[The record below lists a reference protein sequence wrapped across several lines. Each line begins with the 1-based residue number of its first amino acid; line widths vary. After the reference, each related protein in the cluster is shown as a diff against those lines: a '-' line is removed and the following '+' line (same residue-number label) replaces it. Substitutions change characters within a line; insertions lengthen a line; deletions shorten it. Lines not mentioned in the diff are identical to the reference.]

1 MDTNLE
7 EQLCDPMVAGTSSL
21 DSNSSEE
28 THEVSS
34 NVWVGHC
41 VIRCAELSK
50 ENTLLIEMNFH
61 QSASKFPEE
70 LLSGGQLSTLTIIQR
85 SLPKR

>member
-1 MDTNLE
+1 MDTNLK
-7 EQLCDPMVAGTSSL
+7 EQLCDPMAAGTSSL
-21 DSNSSEE
+21 EGNSPEE

-41 VIRCAELSK
+41 VVRRAELSK

-70 LLSGGQLSTLTIIQR
+70 LLSGGQPSTLTVIHR
-85 SLPKR
+85 SLPNR

>member
-7 EQLCDPMVAGTSSL
+7 EQPRDPLAAGTSSL
-21 DSNSSEE
+21 EGNSPQA

-41 VIRCAELSK
+41 VIRRAELLK
-50 ENTLLIEMNFH
+50 ENTLLVEMNFH
-61 QSASKFPEE
+61 QSASKFPED
-70 LLSGGQLSTLTIIQR
+70 LLSGGQLSTLNIIHR

>member
-1 MDTNLE
+1 MNANLE
-7 EQLCDPMVAGTSSL
+7 EQLSDLMAAGTSSL
-21 DSNSSEE
+21 EGNLTEE
-28 THEVSS
+28 THEVSP

-41 VIRCAELSK
+41 VIRRAELSK

-70 LLSGGQLSTLTIIQR
+70 LLSDGQLSTLTIVHR

>member
-7 EQLCDPMVAGTSSL
+7 EQLCDPMAAGTSSL
-21 DSNSSEE
+21 EGNLTEE
-28 THEVSS
+28 THEVSP

-41 VIRCAELSK
+41 VIRRAELSK

-61 QSASKFPEE
+61 QSASKFPED

>member
-7 EQLCDPMVAGTSSL
+7 EQLCDPMAAGTPSL
-21 DSNSSEE
+21 EGNLTEE
-28 THEVSS
+28 THEVSP

-41 VIRCAELSK
+41 VIRRAELSK